1 MKYFIYLFVCLFS
14 FSIFL
19 VTSNQAVAGLITSKL
34 SENSYITYAGYDW
47 TWASPVNTTKYEGI
61 DPTTK
66 LFVTNLF
73 KGPSAHAGWLFIE
86 GNELEGLFSTLTLAD
101 FQRNGRVIQS
111 AAYWN
116 SDFTHIDT
124 VNFNS
129 RSGIKSL
136 EGSVINYY
144 DTFYVRATTT
154 QVPEPSSLLILA
166 AALLGFI
173 WRKPTQ
179 Q

>member
-19 VTSNQAVAGLITSKL
+19 VTSNQAVAGPITSKL

-47 TWASPVNTTKYEGI
+47 TWASPVNTTKYKSI
-61 DPTTK
+61 NHK
-66 LFVTNLF
+66 VTNLF
-73 KGPSAHAGWLFIE
+73 KDPSAHAGWLFIE

-111 AAYWN
+111 VAYWN

-144 DTFYVRATTT
+144 DTFYVRAATT